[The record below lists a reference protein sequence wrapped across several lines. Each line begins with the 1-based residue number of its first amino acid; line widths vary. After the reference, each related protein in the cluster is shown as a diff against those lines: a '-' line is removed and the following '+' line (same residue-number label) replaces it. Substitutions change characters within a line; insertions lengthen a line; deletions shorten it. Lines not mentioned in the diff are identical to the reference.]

1 MARRLL
7 LIAAL
12 AGAALLALPTPARA
26 QLGAEQIHSYAVD
39 IAIQQDGA
47 LQITENIDYDFGA
60 AERHGIFRNIP
71 VVYRW
76 DDVYDRV
83 YRITDVEV
91 TTSPGTPDDV
101 DVSTDGG
108 DTVIR
113 IGDPDTTITGRH
125 QYSISYRVEGA
136 LNGFPDHDELYW
148 NAIGEEWPV
157 PISDASVRV
166 TAPADIQRV
175 ACYAG
180 PTGST
185 IPCDGS
191 TVDGASA
198 MFTQGHLDPFQAF
211 TVVAALPKG
220 AVVEPTPILR
230 ERWSVGRA
238 FQVGPGSVSLAGVV
252 LAAGIGVFGFLGW
265 TRGRDRRAVGS
276 TVDVAFAG
284 QGGPEQAV
292 PLFEGGEGPVEYAPP
307 DGLRPGQIGTLLDE
321 RADAL
326 DVSATIVDLAVRG
339 YLRIEEIPKDGWF
352 GKKDWRLVH
361 LKFADASLLGYERM
375 LLEGLFQEPNAE
387 DSTALGIPAVRVS
400 DLKTKFVQRL
410 KEVQEGLY
418 DDAVGQGWFAAR
430 PDRVRAVWTAIGWLV
445 FALGIVTAWLLA
457 WQTHFGLVGI
467 PFVVIGLLFVFG
479 ASRMPRRTP
488 KGTGTV
494 RRIAGFRRYIETAER
509 EPARFA
515 EQANLFYQYLPFAVV
530 FGATEKWARAFS
542 SLATMPS
549 ASWYV
554 GQHPFTVWGF
564 SEAVDGFTVTSTGTI
579 ASTPGGSGGSGF
591 GGGGG
596 SGGGGGG
603 GGGGSW

>member
-1 MARRLL
+1 M
-7 LIAAL
+7 I
-12 AGAALLALPTPARA
+12 
-26 QLGAEQIHSYAVD
+26 
-39 IAIQQDGA
+39 
-47 LQITENIDYDFGA
+47 
-60 AERHGIFRNIP
+60 
-71 VVYRW
+71 YRW

-252 LAAGIGVFGFLGW
+252 LAAGIGVFGFLSW

-430 PDRVRAVWTAIGWLV
+430 PDRVRAVWTAVGWLV

-457 WQTHFGLVGI
+457 WKTHFGLVGI

-509 EPARFA
+509 RTGPVRRAGEP
-515 EQANLFYQYLPFAVV
+515 LLPVPAVRRGLRRHREV
-530 FGATEKWARAFS
+530 GAGVLEPGHDAL
-542 SLATMPS
+542 SLVVRGPAPLHGVGVLRGGRRVHGDQHRDDRLDAGRVGGERVRRRGRLGRRRRRWRRGVLVGGPVPS
-549 ASWYV
+549 KVRPLYSTAV
-554 GQHPFTVWGF
+554 TVLGG
-564 SEAVDGFTVTSTGTI
+564 ELAVPCTRN
-579 ASTPGGSGGSGF
+579 PL
-591 GGGGG
+591 
-596 SGGGGGG
+596 
-603 GGGGSW
+603 